1 MTRFEMIKLTIW
13 SIYEDNGY
21 LEIQKPDLSLD
32 MKMTQIQ
39 ALSKAAL
46 LSLGFVP
53 NQLPSFSPK

>member
-1 MTRFEMIKLTIW
+1 MIKLTIW